1 MCLENVVLNSQDGNE
16 GGEDDGREGE
26 RRFVKKHL

>member
-16 GGEDDGREGE
+16 GGEGREGG
-26 RRFVKKHL
+26 RRFVKKQL